1 MDSWDRRVRKTCAQ
15 YYLRESRRNA
25 AFLVFIIIIGSGKFK
40 LVSKF

>member
-15 YYLRESRRNA
+15 YYLREVAEMRL
-25 AFLVFIIIIGSGKFK
+25 FLVFIIIIGSGKFK